1 MTSTTP
7 RGRPPPWTALAPRR
21 CWPVPRRTSRTS
33 TPRNGASRR
42 GPTAAARCAGGRSR
56 APASRSGRRRG
67 PAWTTPPDR
76 RLPVMTAAT
85 ASSPDGTIV
94 VVGSVNVD
102 LLAQVQRHP
111 RPGETL
117 HGTGGQMLPGGKGAN
132 QAVAAARLGARVA
145 MVGAVG
151 SDVQAEAALSALREA
166 GVDLG
171 HVAEIEG
178 PTGLAIVTVAEDGEN
193 SIVVIAGA
201 NDAMDAGRV
210 RAAAE
215 VISAARIVVC
225 QGEIPR
231 DGIEA
236 LPALVTGR
244 FLHNPAPVMELDPAV
259 LRASDPLVVNQH
271 EAGLVLAQLAPDAE
285 TPSQPAQIATA
296 LREAGIASVVL
307 TLGAE
312 GSLVVDA
319 EGQHRIPAA
328 PVTAVDTTG
337 AGDAFIGALAVG
349 LARGESLPL
358 AARFASRVG
367 AFAATGHGAQPSYPG
382 TEDPLPVLSGEGA

>member
-1 MTSTTP
+1 
-7 RGRPPPWTALAPRR
+7 
-21 CWPVPRRTSRTS
+21 
-33 TPRNGASRR
+33 
-42 GPTAAARCAGGRSR
+42 
-56 APASRSGRRRG
+56 
-67 PAWTTPPDR
+67 
-76 RLPVMTAAT
+76 MTAAT

-271 EAGLVLAQLAPDAE
+271 EAGLVLAQLVPGQEAPEDPDAVVAALLA
-285 TPSQPAQIATA
+285 TGIPSA
-296 LREAGIASVVL
+296 VL
-307 TLGAE
+307 TLGAD
-312 GSLVVDA
+312 GSLVADQAGVR
-319 EGQHRIPAA
+319 RIPPA
-328 PVTAVDTTG
+328 PVEAVDTTG
-337 AGDAFIGALAVG
+337 SGDAFIGALALG
-349 LARGESLPL
+349 LARGDDLAT
-358 AARFASRVG
+358 AARLASRVG
-367 AFAATGHGAQPSYPG
+367 AFAATGEGAQPSYP
-382 TEDPLPVLSGEGA
+382 TAADALPPLQEA

>member
-1 MTSTTP
+1 MTS
-7 RGRPPPWTALAPRR
+7 
-21 CWPVPRRTSRTS
+21 
-33 TPRNGASRR
+33 
-42 GPTAAARCAGGRSR
+42 
-56 APASRSGRRRG
+56 
-67 PAWTTPPDR
+67 
-76 RLPVMTAAT
+76 AT

-151 SDVQAEAALSALREA
+151 SDVQAEAALSAMREA

-171 HVAEIEG
+171 HVAEIDG

-201 NDAMDAGRV
+201 NDAMGAGRV

-271 EAGLVLAQLAPDAE
+271 EAGLVLAQLAPGQEAPEDPEAVV
-285 TPSQPAQIATA
+285 AA
-296 LREAGIASVVL
+296 LRAAGIPSAVL
-307 TLGAE
+307 TLGAD
-312 GSLVVDA
+312 GSLVADQAGVR
-319 EGQHRIPAA
+319 RIPPA
-328 PVTAVDTTG
+328 PVEAVDTTG
-337 AGDAFIGALAVG
+337 SGDAFIGALALG
-349 LARGESLPL
+349 LARGDDLAT
-358 AARFASRVG
+358 AARLASRVG
-367 AFAATGHGAQPSYPG
+367 AFAATGEGAQPSYP
-382 TEDPLPVLSGEGA
+382 TAADELPALQ

>member
-1 MTSTTP
+1 
-7 RGRPPPWTALAPRR
+7 
-21 CWPVPRRTSRTS
+21 
-33 TPRNGASRR
+33 
-42 GPTAAARCAGGRSR
+42 
-56 APASRSGRRRG
+56 
-67 PAWTTPPDR
+67 
-76 RLPVMTAAT
+76 MTAAT

-102 LLAQVQRHP
+102 LLAQVRRHP

-117 HGTGGQMLPGGKGAN
+117 HGTGGRMLPGGKGAN

-215 VISAARIVVC
+215 AISAARIVVC

-271 EAGLVLAQLAPDAE
+271 EAGLVLAQLAPGQEAPEDPEAVV
-285 TPSQPAQIATA
+285 AA
-296 LREAGIASVVL
+296 LRAAGIPSAVL
-307 TLGAE
+307 TLGAD
-312 GSLVVDA
+312 GSLVADQAGVR
-319 EGQHRIPAA
+319 RIPPA
-328 PVTAVDTTG
+328 PVEAVDTTG
-337 AGDAFIGALAVG
+337 SGDAFIGALALG
-349 LARGESLPL
+349 LARGDDLAT
-358 AARFASRVG
+358 AARLASRVG
-367 AFAATGHGAQPSYPG
+367 AFAATGEGAQPS
-382 TEDPLPVLSGEGA
+382 

>member
-1 MTSTTP
+1 
-7 RGRPPPWTALAPRR
+7 
-21 CWPVPRRTSRTS
+21 
-33 TPRNGASRR
+33 
-42 GPTAAARCAGGRSR
+42 
-56 APASRSGRRRG
+56 
-67 PAWTTPPDR
+67 
-76 RLPVMTAAT
+76 MTAAT

-259 LRASDPLVVNQH
+259 LRTSDPLVVNQH
-271 EAGLVLAQLAPDAE
+271 EAGLVLAQLAPDQEAPE
-285 TPSQPAQIATA
+285 DPEAVVAA
-296 LREAGIASVVL
+296 LRAAGIPSAVL
-307 TLGAE
+307 TLGAD
-312 GSLVVDA
+312 GSLVADQAGVR
-319 EGQHRIPAA
+319 RIPPA
-328 PVTAVDTTG
+328 PVEAVDTTG
-337 AGDAFIGALAVG
+337 SGDAFIGALALG
-349 LARGESLPL
+349 LARGDDLAT
-358 AARFASRVG
+358 AARLASRVG
-367 AFAATGHGAQPSYPG
+367 AFAATGEGAQPSYP
-382 TEDPLPVLSGEGA
+382 TAADALPPLREA

>member
-1 MTSTTP
+1 MTS
-7 RGRPPPWTALAPRR
+7 
-21 CWPVPRRTSRTS
+21 S
-33 TPRNGASRR
+33 T
-42 GPTAAARCAGGRSR
+42 
-56 APASRSGRRRG
+56 
-67 PAWTTPPDR
+67 
-76 RLPVMTAAT
+76 
-85 ASSPDGTIV
+85 SSPADGTIV

-151 SDVQAEAALSALREA
+151 SDVQAEAALAALREA

-201 NDAMDAGRV
+201 NDAMDAARV

-215 VISAARIVVC
+215 AISAARIVVC

-271 EAGLVLAQLAPDAE
+271 EAGLVLAQLAPGQEAPEDPEAVV
-285 TPSQPAQIATA
+285 AA
-296 LREAGIASVVL
+296 LRAAGIPSAVL
-307 TLGAE
+307 TLGAD
-312 GSLVVDA
+312 GSLVADQGGVR
-319 EGQHRIPAA
+319 RIPPA
-328 PVTAVDTTG
+328 PVEAVDTTG
-337 AGDAFIGALAVG
+337 SGDAFIGALALG
-349 LARGESLPL
+349 LARGDDLAT
-358 AARFASRVG
+358 AARLASRVG
-367 AFAATGHGAQPSYPG
+367 AFAATGEGAQPSYP
-382 TEDPLPVLSGEGA
+382 TAADALPPLREA

>member
-1 MTSTTP
+1 
-7 RGRPPPWTALAPRR
+7 
-21 CWPVPRRTSRTS
+21 
-33 TPRNGASRR
+33 
-42 GPTAAARCAGGRSR
+42 
-56 APASRSGRRRG
+56 
-67 PAWTTPPDR
+67 
-76 RLPVMTAAT
+76 MTAAT

-201 NDAMDAGRV
+201 NDAMGADRV

-271 EAGLVLAQLAPDAE
+271 EAGLVLAQLAPDEDAPE
-285 TPSQPAQIATA
+285 DPEQILRALLATGIPSA
-296 LREAGIASVVL
+296 VL
-307 TLGAE
+307 TLGAD
-312 GSLVVDA
+312 GSLVADQAGV
-319 EGQHRIPAA
+319 RRVPPA
-328 PVTAVDTTG
+328 PVEAVDTTG
-337 AGDAFIGALAVG
+337 SGDAFIGALALG
-349 LARGESLPL
+349 LARGDDLAT
-358 AARFASRVG
+358 AARLASRVG
-367 AFAATGHGAQPSYPG
+367 AFAATGEGAQPSYP
-382 TEDPLPVLSGEGA
+382 TAADELPALQ

>member
-1 MTSTTP
+1 
-7 RGRPPPWTALAPRR
+7 
-21 CWPVPRRTSRTS
+21 
-33 TPRNGASRR
+33 
-42 GPTAAARCAGGRSR
+42 
-56 APASRSGRRRG
+56 
-67 PAWTTPPDR
+67 
-76 RLPVMTAAT
+76 MTAAT

-102 LLAQVQRHP
+102 LLAQVRRHP

-215 VISAARIVVC
+215 VISSARIVVC

-236 LPALVTGR
+236 LPDLVTGR

-271 EAGLVLAQLAPDAE
+271 EAGLVLAQLVPDEDAPED
-285 TPSQPAQIATA
+285 PKQFLRA
-296 LREAGIASVVL
+296 LREAGIPSAVL
-307 TLGAE
+307 T
-312 GSLVVDA
+312 
-319 EGQHRIPAA
+319 Q
-328 PVTAVDTTG
+328 
-337 AGDAFIGALAVG
+337 IGRAHV
-349 LARGESLPL
+349 
-358 AARFASRVG
+358 
-367 AFAATGHGAQPSYPG
+367 
-382 TEDPLPVLSGEGA
+382 

>member
-1 MTSTTP
+1 
-7 RGRPPPWTALAPRR
+7 
-21 CWPVPRRTSRTS
+21 
-33 TPRNGASRR
+33 
-42 GPTAAARCAGGRSR
+42 
-56 APASRSGRRRG
+56 
-67 PAWTTPPDR
+67 
-76 RLPVMTAAT
+76 MTAAT

-117 HGTGGQMLPGGKGAN
+117 HGTGRQMLPGGKGAN

-271 EAGLVLAQLAPDAE
+271 EAGLVLAQLAPDEDAPE
-285 TPSQPAQIATA
+285 DPEQILRA
-296 LREAGIASVVL
+296 LRAAGIPSAVL
-307 TLGAE
+307 TLGAD
-312 GSLVVDA
+312 GSLVA
-319 EGQHRIPAA
+319 EQGGVRRIPPA
-328 PVTAVDTTG
+328 PVEAVDTTG
-337 AGDAFIGALAVG
+337 SGDAFIGALALG
-349 LARGESLPL
+349 LARGDDLTT
-358 AARFASRVG
+358 AARLASRVG
-367 AFAATGHGAQPSYPG
+367 AFAATGEGAQPSYP
-382 TEDPLPVLSGEGA
+382 TAADALPPLQEA

>member
-1 MTSTTP
+1 
-7 RGRPPPWTALAPRR
+7 
-21 CWPVPRRTSRTS
+21 
-33 TPRNGASRR
+33 
-42 GPTAAARCAGGRSR
+42 
-56 APASRSGRRRG
+56 
-67 PAWTTPPDR
+67 
-76 RLPVMTAAT
+76 MTAAT

-102 LLAQVQRHP
+102 LLAQVRRHP

-151 SDVQAEAALSALREA
+151 SDVQAEAALSVLREA

-271 EAGLVLAQLAPDAE
+271 EAGLVLAQLAPGQEAPEDPEAVV
-285 TPSQPAQIATA
+285 AA
-296 LREAGIASVVL
+296 LRAAGIPSAVL
-307 TLGAE
+307 TLGAD
-312 GSLVVDA
+312 GSLVADQAGVR
-319 EGQHRIPAA
+319 RIPPA
-328 PVTAVDTTG
+328 PVEAVDTTG
-337 AGDAFIGALAVG
+337 SGDAFIGALALG
-349 LARGESLPL
+349 LARGDDLAT
-358 AARFASRVG
+358 AARLASRVG
-367 AFAATGHGAQPSYPG
+367 AFAATGEGAQPSYP
-382 TEDPLPVLSGEGA
+382 TAADELPALQ

>member
-1 MTSTTP
+1 MN
-7 RGRPPPWTALAPRR
+7 A
-21 CWPVPRRTSRTS
+21 
-33 TPRNGASRR
+33 GA
-42 GPTAAARCAGGRSR
+42 
-56 APASRSGRRRG
+56 
-67 PAWTTPPDR
+67 
-76 RLPVMTAAT
+76 
-85 ASSPDGTIV
+85 IV
-94 VVGSVNVD
+94 VVGSINVD
-102 LLAQVQRHP
+102 LIAHTRRHP

-132 QAVAAARLGARVA
+132 QAVAAARMGGDVR
-145 MVGAVG
+145 MIGAVG
-151 SDVQAEAALSALREA
+151 TDAQAQVGLAGLRAA
-166 GVDLG
+166 GVDLDG
-171 HVAEIEG
+171 VREVEG

-201 NDAMDAGRV
+201 NDTVDAAQV
-210 RAAAE
+210 TASRAVLE
-215 VISAARIVVC
+215 SAAIVVC

-231 DGIEA
+231 EGIEA
-236 LPALVTGR
+236 LPDLVGGR

-259 LRASDPLVVNQH
+259 LRASDPLVVNEH
-271 EAGLVLAQLAPDAE
+271 EAALVLAQLSPGTE
-285 TPSQPAQIATA
+285 TPQQPAQIAAA
-296 LREAGIASVVL
+296 LRETGIASVVL

-319 EGQHRIPAA
+319 DGQHTIPAA

-382 TEDPLPVLSGEGA
+382 TEDQLPQLSGDGA

>member
-1 MTSTTP
+1 
-7 RGRPPPWTALAPRR
+7 
-21 CWPVPRRTSRTS
+21 
-33 TPRNGASRR
+33 
-42 GPTAAARCAGGRSR
+42 
-56 APASRSGRRRG
+56 
-67 PAWTTPPDR
+67 
-76 RLPVMTAAT
+76 MTAAT

-102 LLAQVQRHP
+102 LLAQVRRHP

-166 GVDLG
+166 GVGLG

-215 VISAARIVVC
+215 AISAARIVVC

-271 EAGLVLAQLAPDAE
+271 EAGLVLAQLAPDQEAPE
-285 TPSQPAQIATA
+285 DPEAVVAA
-296 LREAGIASVVL
+296 LRAAGIPSAVL
-307 TLGAE
+307 TLGAD
-312 GSLVVDA
+312 GSLVSDQGGV
-319 EGQHRIPAA
+319 RRVPPA
-328 PVTAVDTTG
+328 PVEAVDTTG
-337 AGDAFIGALAVG
+337 SGDAFIGALALG
-349 LARGESLPL
+349 LARGDDLAT
-358 AARFASRVG
+358 AARLASRVG
-367 AFAATGHGAQPSYPG
+367 AFAATGEGAQPSYP
-382 TEDPLPVLSGEGA
+382 TAADALPPLREA

>member
-1 MTSTTP
+1 
-7 RGRPPPWTALAPRR
+7 
-21 CWPVPRRTSRTS
+21 
-33 TPRNGASRR
+33 
-42 GPTAAARCAGGRSR
+42 
-56 APASRSGRRRG
+56 
-67 PAWTTPPDR
+67 
-76 RLPVMTAAT
+76 MTAAT

-102 LLAQVQRHP
+102 LLAQVRRHP

-215 VISAARIVVC
+215 VISSARIVVC

-236 LPALVTGR
+236 LPDLVTGR

-271 EAGLVLAQLAPDAE
+271 EAGLVLAQLVPDEDAPEDPE
-285 TPSQPAQIATA
+285 QILRA
-296 LREAGIASVVL
+296 LREAGIPSAVL
-307 TLGAE
+307 TLGAD
-312 GSLVVDA
+312 GSLVADESGVR
-319 EGQHRIPAA
+319 RIPPA
-328 PVTAVDTTG
+328 PVEAVDTTG
-337 AGDAFIGALAVG
+337 SGDAFIGALALG
-349 LARGESLPL
+349 LARGDDLAT
-358 AARFASRVG
+358 AARLASRVG
-367 AFAATGHGAQPSYPG
+367 AFAATGEGAQPSYP
-382 TEDPLPVLSGEGA
+382 TAADALPPVQEA

>member
-1 MTSTTP
+1 
-7 RGRPPPWTALAPRR
+7 
-21 CWPVPRRTSRTS
+21 
-33 TPRNGASRR
+33 
-42 GPTAAARCAGGRSR
+42 
-56 APASRSGRRRG
+56 
-67 PAWTTPPDR
+67 
-76 RLPVMTAAT
+76 MTAAT

-271 EAGLVLAQLAPDAE
+271 EAGLVLAQLAPDQEAPE
-285 TPSQPAQIATA
+285 DPEAVVAA
-296 LREAGIASVVL
+296 LRAAGIPSAVL
-307 TLGAE
+307 TLGAD
-312 GSLVVDA
+312 GSLVADQAGVR
-319 EGQHRIPAA
+319 RIPPA
-328 PVTAVDTTG
+328 PVEAVDTTG
-337 AGDAFIGALAVG
+337 SGDAFIGALALG
-349 LARGESLPL
+349 LARGDDLAT
-358 AARFASRVG
+358 AARLASRVG
-367 AFAATGHGAQPSYPG
+367 AFAATGEGAQPSYP
-382 TEDPLPVLSGEGA
+382 TAADELPALQ

>member
-1 MTSTTP
+1 
-7 RGRPPPWTALAPRR
+7 
-21 CWPVPRRTSRTS
+21 
-33 TPRNGASRR
+33 
-42 GPTAAARCAGGRSR
+42 
-56 APASRSGRRRG
+56 
-67 PAWTTPPDR
+67 
-76 RLPVMTAAT
+76 MTAAT
-85 ASSPDGTIV
+85 ASSPDGAIV

-151 SDVQAEAALSALREA
+151 TDVQAGAALSALRKA

-271 EAGLVLAQLAPDAE
+271 EAALVLAQLTPGLAPPVTPEAILRALMDAGV
-285 TPSQPAQIATA
+285 PAA
-296 LREAGIASVVL
+296 VL

-312 GSLVVDA
+312 GALVADA
-319 EGQHRIPAA
+319 DGLHRIPPA
-328 PVTAVDTTG
+328 PVDAVDTTG
-337 AGDAFIGALAVG
+337 AGDAFIGALALG
-349 LARGESLPL
+349 LARGDDLPS
-358 AARFASRVG
+358 AARLASRVG
-367 AFAATGHGAQPSYPG
+367 AFAATGEGAQPSYPSAQ
-382 TEDPLPVLSGEGA
+382 DLLPQLDEI

>member
-1 MTSTTP
+1 
-7 RGRPPPWTALAPRR
+7 
-21 CWPVPRRTSRTS
+21 
-33 TPRNGASRR
+33 
-42 GPTAAARCAGGRSR
+42 
-56 APASRSGRRRG
+56 
-67 PAWTTPPDR
+67 
-76 RLPVMTAAT
+76 MTAAT

-145 MVGAVG
+145 IVGAVG
-151 SDVQAEAALSALREA
+151 TGVQAEAALSALREA
-166 GVDLG
+166 GVDLS

-201 NDAMDAGRV
+201 NDAMDAARV

-271 EAGLVLAQLAPDAE
+271 EAGLVLAQLAPGQEAPEDPEAVV
-285 TPSQPAQIATA
+285 AA
-296 LREAGIASVVL
+296 LRAAGIPSAVL
-307 TLGAE
+307 TLGAD
-312 GSLVVDA
+312 GSLVADQAGVR
-319 EGQHRIPAA
+319 RIPPAS
-328 PVTAVDTTG
+328 VEAVDTTG
-337 AGDAFIGALAVG
+337 SGDAFIGALALG
-349 LARGESLPL
+349 LARGDDLAT
-358 AARFASRVG
+358 AARLASRVG
-367 AFAATGHGAQPSYPG
+367 AFAATGEGAQPSYP
-382 TEDPLPVLSGEGA
+382 TAADALPPLHEA

>member
-1 MTSTTP
+1 MTHQ
-7 RGRPPPWTALAPRR
+7 
-21 CWPVPRRTSRTS
+21 S
-33 TPRNGASRR
+33 TP
-42 GPTAAARCAGGRSR
+42 
-56 APASRSGRRRG
+56 
-67 PAWTTPPDR
+67 
-76 RLPVMTAAT
+76 L
-85 ASSPDGTIV
+85 PDGTIV

-102 LLAQVQRHP
+102 LLAQVRRHP

-271 EAGLVLAQLAPDAE
+271 EAGLVLAQLAPDEDAPE
-285 TPSQPAQIATA
+285 DPEQILRALLATGIPSA
-296 LREAGIASVVL
+296 VL
-307 TLGAE
+307 TLGAD
-312 GSLVVDA
+312 GSLVADRGGV
-319 EGQHRIPAA
+319 RRVPPA
-328 PVTAVDTTG
+328 PVEAVDTTG
-337 AGDAFIGALAVG
+337 SGDAFIGALALG
-349 LARGESLPL
+349 LARGDDLTT
-358 AARFASRVG
+358 AARLASRVG
-367 AFAATGHGAQPSYPG
+367 AFAATGEGAQPSYP
-382 TEDPLPVLSGEGA
+382 TAADELPALQ

>member
-1 MTSTTP
+1 
-7 RGRPPPWTALAPRR
+7 
-21 CWPVPRRTSRTS
+21 
-33 TPRNGASRR
+33 
-42 GPTAAARCAGGRSR
+42 
-56 APASRSGRRRG
+56 
-67 PAWTTPPDR
+67 
-76 RLPVMTAAT
+76 MTAAT

-201 NDAMDAGRV
+201 NDAMDAARV

-236 LPALVTGR
+236 LPALVRGR

-271 EAGLVLAQLAPDAE
+271 EAGLVLAQLAPGQEAPEDPEAVV
-285 TPSQPAQIATA
+285 AA
-296 LREAGIASVVL
+296 LRAAGIPSAVL
-307 TLGAE
+307 TLGAD
-312 GSLVVDA
+312 GSLGADQAGVRRV
-319 EGQHRIPAA
+319 PPA
-328 PVTAVDTTG
+328 PVEAVDTTG
-337 AGDAFIGALAVG
+337 SGDAFIGALALG
-349 LARGESLPL
+349 LARGDDLAT
-358 AARFASRVG
+358 AARLASRVG
-367 AFAATGHGAQPSYPG
+367 AFAATGEGAQPSYPSAQ
-382 TEDPLPVLSGEGA
+382 DLLPELDEA

>member
-1 MTSTTP
+1 
-7 RGRPPPWTALAPRR
+7 
-21 CWPVPRRTSRTS
+21 
-33 TPRNGASRR
+33 
-42 GPTAAARCAGGRSR
+42 
-56 APASRSGRRRG
+56 
-67 PAWTTPPDR
+67 
-76 RLPVMTAAT
+76 MTAAT

-102 LLAQVQRHP
+102 LLAQVRRHP

-132 QAVAAARLGARVA
+132 QAVSAARLGARVA

-201 NDAMDAGRV
+201 NDAMGADRV

-271 EAGLVLAQLAPDAE
+271 EAGLVLAQLAPGQEAPEDPEAVV
-285 TPSQPAQIATA
+285 AA
-296 LREAGIASVVL
+296 LLAAGIPSAVL
-307 TLGAE
+307 TLGAD
-312 GSLVVDA
+312 GSLVADQAGVR
-319 EGQHRIPAA
+319 RIPPA
-328 PVTAVDTTG
+328 PVEAVDTTG
-337 AGDAFIGALAVG
+337 SGDAFIGALALG
-349 LARGESLPL
+349 LARGDDLTT
-358 AARFASRVG
+358 AARLASRVG
-367 AFAATGHGAQPSYPG
+367 AFAATGEGAQPSYP
-382 TEDPLPVLSGEGA
+382 TAADELPALQ

>member
-1 MTSTTP
+1 
-7 RGRPPPWTALAPRR
+7 
-21 CWPVPRRTSRTS
+21 
-33 TPRNGASRR
+33 
-42 GPTAAARCAGGRSR
+42 
-56 APASRSGRRRG
+56 
-67 PAWTTPPDR
+67 
-76 RLPVMTAAT
+76 MTAAT

-259 LRASDPLVVNQH
+259 LRTSDPLVVNQH
-271 EAGLVLAQLAPDAE
+271 EAGLVLAQLAPGQEAPEDPEAVV
-285 TPSQPAQIATA
+285 AA
-296 LREAGIASVVL
+296 LRAAGIPSAVL
-307 TLGAE
+307 TLGAD
-312 GSLVVDA
+312 GSLVADQGGVC
-319 EGQHRIPAA
+319 RVPPA
-328 PVTAVDTTG
+328 PVEAVDTTG
-337 AGDAFIGALAVG
+337 SGDAFIGALALG
-349 LARGESLPL
+349 LARGDDLAT
-358 AARFASRVG
+358 AARLASRVG
-367 AFAATGHGAQPSYPG
+367 AFAATGEGAQPSYP
-382 TEDPLPVLSGEGA
+382 TAADALPPLQEA